1 MSAPTTD
8 NLMSVTKLEA
18 TNEPQRLIWLAMHTC
33 YSPTP
38 DIVCNLSEY
47 RAGQAVVDN
56 LLKGGKGHWSP
67 LEQAHASLHLAFVP
81 HDTVQQLTRHRLLS
95 FSVQSFRYTSKQFE
109 AYDSTPEYL
118 NRLVY
123 FRQANTEYVGRS
135 NSKYMYTQ
143 EMLLEDMAT
152 AHLAVQTYQ
161 RNVKG
166 GMAPE
171 HARGLLPFNVRQH
184 LVAGGNLRAWLHVLD
199 LRLKADSQ
207 PEIQQLCAQVT
218 DVLSLWCPQIL
229 QWYKT
234 NRSGKALLSP

>member
-33 YSPTP
+33 YSPKPEIT
-38 DIVCNLSEY
+38 CNLSEY
-47 RAGQAVVDN
+47 RAGQAVVDH
-56 LLKGGKGHWSP
+56 LLKGNKGHWSP
-67 LEQAHASLHLAFVP
+67 LEQAHISLHLAYVP
-81 HDTVQQLTRHRLLS
+81 HDLMQQLTRHRLLS

-109 AYDSTPEYL
+109 DYNSTPEYL

-123 FRQANTEYVGRS
+123 FRQADTRYVGRDG
-135 NSKYMYTQ
+135 SKYEYTR
-143 EMLLEDMAT
+143 EMLFEDMAT
-152 AHLAVQTYQ
+152 AHMAIQGYQ
-161 RNVKG
+161 RSLVG
-166 GMAPE
+166 GMSPE
-171 HARGLLPFNVRQH
+171 HARGLLPFNIRQH

-199 LRLKADSQ
+199 LRLKADAQ

-218 DVLSLWCPQIL
+218 DVLSLWCPQVL
-229 QWYKT
+229 QWYKQ